1 MNLSFK
7 LGIKAKI
14 LLLVLGISVVSL
26 AAAALL
32 SYDAMKNLGEYALD
46 CSVDLGNSAANDSQN
61 SLGKLTSEYI
71 LRVAVD
77 QADISNSILSKVK
90 DKVLVMSDYAES
102 LWNNPKGFVL
112 SKPLAP
118 SDAQNMTK
126 IPVFEL
132 ASGADEA
139 NVLEELGIL
148 GNMKYLFN
156 PILTGDSN
164 LSSIYLGTQSGITII
179 FSNFPP
185 VANPGYDPRMRP
197 WYIQAS
203 NSKDV
208 KWTETY
214 KDAFGNGLMVTCSKS
229 CFDKDGVLKGVV
241 SADVTLKALNDKV
254 ISTQIGRLG
263 YALLIDE
270 EGNVI
275 ARPGLESDDKKW
287 DESYEVDNLTK
298 TDNREFKKIV
308 DNMMARKT
316 GVETCKFE
324 SGEKYIAYAPI
335 SSTNWSLAVVM
346 PLDEIAKPILET
358 KNKIEVSTKNTGNY
372 INRFIADVLKQ
383 FGLIFAVL
391 IFVTVLIAVGL
402 SGKMVKPILELN
414 EGVKIA
420 GSGNLDYSLNVNSG
434 DEIGDLAVAFNKM
447 TQDLK
452 NYIKNLKETTAD
464 KERIES
470 ELKIAHSIQ
479 NSMLPRIFPPF
490 PNRKEIGIYASMEP
504 AKEVGGDFF
513 DFFFIDEKKFC
524 FVMADVSG
532 KGVPAALFMVIAKT
546 LLKNQALLGMP
557 AEEIMTTV
565 NSLLCQDND
574 ECMFVTAFLGILE
587 VDTGRLT
594 FSNAGHN
601 PPLLYRNGGDYNWLE
616 CKKGFVLAG
625 MENMRFQASEIELD
639 IGDTLFLYTDG
650 VTEAMNIDGKLFSDE
665 RLKVTLNKLKNFSGK
680 ELTEGVRNEIRNH
693 AKEAEQ
699 SDDITMM
706 VLKYN
711 GSQEN

>member
-1 MNLSFK
+1 MFFK
-7 LGIKAKI
+7 CGIKVKI
-14 LLLVLGISVVSL
+14 LVLVLGISLVSL
-26 AAAALL
+26 SAAAFI
-32 SYDAMKNLGEYALD
+32 SYDAMKNLGDYALE
-46 CSVDLGNSAANDSQN
+46 CSVELGNSAANDSQS
-61 SLGKLTSEYI
+61 SLERRTSEYL
-71 LRVAVD
+71 LRVAGD
-77 QADISNSILSKVK
+77 QADISNSILSKVE
-90 DKVLVMSDYAES
+90 DKVLTMSEYAES
-102 LWNNPKGFVL
+102 LWNNPAGFVPAE
-112 SKPLAP
+112 PLAP
-118 SDAQNMTK
+118 SEAKNMTRV
-126 IPVFEL
+126 PVFEL
-132 ASGADEA
+132 ASDVNKASIS
-139 NVLEELGIL
+139 EELGLL
-148 GNMKYLFN
+148 GNMKYLFD
-156 PILTGDSN
+156 PVLAGDTN

-185 VANPGYDPRMRP
+185 VDNEGYDPRKRP

-214 KDAFGNGLMVTCSKS
+214 KDAFGNGLMITCSKS
-229 CFDKDGVLKGVV
+229 CFDKDGNLKGVV
-241 SADVTLKALNDKV
+241 SADVTLKALNEQV
-254 ISTQIGRLG
+254 ISTQVGSLG

-270 EGNVI
+270 DGNVI

-287 DESYEVDNLTK
+287 DESYAVDNLTK
-298 TDNREFKKIV
+298 TDNKELRKIV

-316 GVETCKFE
+316 GVETCEFE
-324 SGEKYIAYAPI
+324 NGEKYIAYAPI
-335 SSTNWSLAVVM
+335 ASTNWSLAVIM
-346 PLDEIAKPILET
+346 PLDEIVKPIMET
-358 KNKIEVSTKNTGNY
+358 KRKIEISTKNTGDY
-372 INRFIADVLKQ
+372 INSFISDVLKK

-391 IFVTVLIAVGL
+391 LIITILIAVGL

-420 GSGNLDYSLNVNSG
+420 GSGNLDYSLNVNTG
-434 DEIGDLAVAFNKM
+434 DEIEDLAATFNKM

-452 NYIKNLKETTAD
+452 SYIKNLKETTAE

-490 PNRKEIGIYASMEP
+490 PDRKEIGIFASMEP
-504 AKEVGGDFF
+504 AKEIGGDFF
-513 DFFFIDEKKFC
+513 DFFFIDEKMFC
-524 FVMADVSG
+524 FVIADVSG

-557 AEEIMTTV
+557 AEKIMTTV
-565 NSLLCQDND
+565 NSLLCEDND
-574 ECMFVTAFLGILE
+574 ECMFVTVFLGILE

-594 FSNAGHN
+594 YSNAGHN
-601 PPLLYRNGGDYNWLE
+601 PPLICRNNGNYDWLE

-625 MENMRFQASEIELD
+625 MENMNFQASEIKLD
-639 IGDTLFLYTDG
+639 GGDTLFLYTDG

-665 RLKVTLNKLKNFSGK
+665 RLKVTLNKLKSFGGK
-680 ELTEGVRNEIRNH
+680 ELTEGVRNEIRDH
-693 AKEAEQ
+693 VKEAEQ

-711 GSQEN
+711 GLQKS

>member
-1 MNLSFK
+1 MNLFFK

-14 LLLVLGISVVSL
+14 LVLVLGISLVSLL
-26 AAAALL
+26 AAAFI
-32 SYDAMKNLGEYALD
+32 SYDAMKNLGDYALD
-46 CSVDLGNSAANDSQN
+46 CSVELGNSAANDSQG
-61 SLGKLTSEYI
+61 SLEKLTSEYL
-71 LRVAVD
+71 LRVAGD

-90 DKVLVMSDYAES
+90 DKVLVMSGYAES
-102 LWNNPKGFVL
+102 MWDNPAGFVP
-112 SKPLAP
+112 SKPLSP
-118 SDAQNMTK
+118 SDAQNMTRV
-126 IPVFEL
+126 PVYEL
-132 ASGADEA
+132 ASGVDKA
-139 NVLEELGIL
+139 NVSEELGIL
-148 GNMKYLFN
+148 GNMRYLFN

-185 VANPGYDPRMRP
+185 VANPGYDPRARP
-197 WYIQAS
+197 WYIEAS

-208 KWTETY
+208 KWTQTY

-229 CFDKDGVLKGVV
+229 CFDKAGTLKGVV
-241 SADVTLKALNDKV
+241 SADVTLKALNDQV
-254 ISTQIGRLG
+254 ISTQIGSLG

-270 EGNVI
+270 NGKVI

-287 DESYEVDNLTK
+287 DESFKVDNLTK
-298 TDNREFKKIV
+298 TDNMEFKKIV
-308 DNMMARKT
+308 DNMMDRKT

-324 SGEKYIAYAPI
+324 NGEKYIAYAPI

-346 PLDEIAKPILET
+346 PLDEIVKPIVET
-358 KNKIEVSTKNTGNY
+358 KNKIEVSTQSTGNY
-372 INRFIADVLKQ
+372 INRFISEVLKK
-383 FGLIFAVL
+383 FGLIFAAL
-391 IFVTVLIAVGL
+391 LLVTVLIAVGL
-402 SGKMVKPILELN
+402 SGKMVKPLLELN

-420 GSGNLDYSLNVNSG
+420 GSGNLDYSLNVNTG
-434 DEIGDLAVAFNKM
+434 DEIEDLATAFNKM

-452 NYIKNLKETTAD
+452 AYIKNLKETTAE

-490 PNRKEIGIYASMEP
+490 PHRKEIGIYASMEP

-532 KGVPAALFMVIAKT
+532 KGVPAALFMVITKT

-565 NSLLCQDND
+565 NSLLCADND

-601 PPLLYRNGGDYNWLE
+601 PPLLYRNGGEYDWLE

-625 MENMRFQASEIELD
+625 MENTKFQASEIELNR
-639 IGDTLFLYTDG
+639 GDTLFLYTDG
-650 VTEAMNIDGKLFSDE
+650 VTEAMNIDSKLFSDE
-665 RLKVTLNKLKNFSGK
+665 RLKVTLNKLKNLSGK
-680 ELTEGVRNEIRNH
+680 ELTEGVRNEIRDH
-693 AKEAEQ
+693 VKEAEQ

-711 GSQEN
+711 GS